1 MHKTRFLRKSIFRK
15 NYSALHQENMNSR
28 AMLNGPIEN
37 SIKRKLET
45 VLKPLY
51 CNIINESYMHNVP
64 KGSETHFKV
73 VIVSEKFNKQ
83 PLIERHRVINELLK
97 VELQGGVHALS
108 IVAKTPEQWETSD
121 KTMTTSPACRGGF
134 GK

>member
-1 MHKTRFLRKSIFRK
+1 MK
-15 NYSALHQENMNSR
+15 NTITIDYSALPQENMNSR

-83 PLIERHRVINELLK
+83 PLIEVIIK
-97 VELQGGVHALS
+97 DSCVY
-108 IVAKTPEQWETSD
+108 
-121 KTMTTSPACRGGF
+121 
-134 GK
+134 

>member
-1 MHKTRFLRKSIFRK
+1 
-15 NYSALHQENMNSR
+15 
-28 AMLNGPIEN
+28 MLNGPIEN

-51 CNIINESYMHNVP
+51 CNIINESYMHNVL

-83 PLIERHRVINELLK
+83 PLIEVIIK
-97 VELQGGVHALS
+97 RDSCVY
-108 IVAKTPEQWETSD
+108 
-121 KTMTTSPACRGGF
+121 
-134 GK
+134 